1 MASESDPNLSPR
13 LARLLRA
20 DASRTPSG
28 LSQRVFDASVGSLPD
43 VASARG
49 VIGRLSW
56 RWVAAAAV
64 LLLAGGIAMRLGLS
78 TGVSDG
84 SESMLTVVIESTGGD
99 GFGEEVGSIAAVR
112 GGGYAE
118 LDAEMRLLLAD
129 GRIDG

>member
-1 MASESDPNLSPR
+1 MASESDFNPSPR

-20 DASRTPSG
+20 DASRAPAG

-43 VASARG
+43 VRSASG

-64 LLLAGGIAMRLGLS
+64 LLVAGGIALRLGMTS
-78 TGVSDG
+78 VASDG

-99 GFGEEVGSIAAVR
+99 GFGEDVGSIAAVR
-112 GGGYAE
+112 GGGLAD

>member
-1 MASESDPNLSPR
+1 M
-13 LARLLRA
+13 
-20 DASRTPSG
+20 
-28 LSQRVFDASVGSLPD
+28 FDASVGSLPD
-43 VASARG
+43 VRSASG

-64 LLLAGGIAMRLGLS
+64 LLVAGGITLRLGMTS
-78 TGVSDG
+78 VASDG

-99 GFGEEVGSIAAVR
+99 GFGEDVGSIAAVR
-112 GGGYAE
+112 GGGFAD